1 MTYDTIIKGA
11 TVATAADTIRCD
23 IGIKDGRVAVLAED
37 LPESEAENCVDASGL
52 LALPGGVD
60 AHVHLAEDGY
70 GGLKMADGFETG
82 SISAACG
89 GTTTMIPFVTQKP
102 GISLRQAVEAY
113 HEKAKD
119 QSVIDYAFH
128 LIVTDPTEQVLGQD
142 LPALLEDGY
151 TSFKVYM
158 TYEGYKVDDGQM
170 LSVLAAAR
178 SSGGF
183 VMVHAENDHCIQW
196 LTAELERAGD
206 THPSAFTKAHG
217 PVVEREATHRA
228 ISLAEIVDTPVYIVH
243 VSAAGAMDQIAW
255 AQGQGLPVYAET
267 CPQYLFLS
275 HEDFEKAGWDATKCL
290 CSPPPRDAGNPD
302 QLWRG
307 IANGTFQVV
316 SSDHCPYR
324 VEGPGGK
331 IEAAKGELH
340 FDKVS
345 PGVPGI
351 ETRMPLMYSEGVGKG
366 RIDLNRFVAVTAT
379 NPAKLFGLYPRK
391 GTIAVG
397 SDADIALW
405 DPEKTV
411 TITNGM
417 QHSGADY
424 TPYEGRTVTG
434 YPVTTI
440 VRGEIVWSDGAPT
453 GKTGGGQFLR
463 CGKSEAVTR
472 FRNA

>member
-11 TVATAADTIRCD
+11 TVVTAADTTRCD
-23 IGIKDGRVAVLAED
+23 IGIRDGRIAVLAET
-37 LPESEAENCVDASGL
+37 LSASEAADCIDAGGL

-70 GGLKMADGFETG
+70 GGLKMADGFASG
-82 SISAACG
+82 SVSAACG
-89 GTTTMIPFVTQKP
+89 GTTTMLPFVTQRP
-102 GISLRQAVEAY
+102 GKTLREAVRAY
-113 HEKAKD
+113 HEKAEG
-119 QSVIDYAFH
+119 QSVIDYGFH
-128 LIVTDPTEQVLGQD
+128 LIITDPNDQVLGQD

-170 LSVLAAAR
+170 LSILSAAR
-178 SSGGF
+178 RAGGF

-196 LTAELERAGD
+196 LTAELERAGE

-228 ISLAEIVDTPVYIVH
+228 ISLAEIVETPVYIVH
-243 VSAAGAMDQIAW
+243 VSAAGAMEQIAW
-255 AQGQGLPVYAET
+255 AQGKGLPVHAET

-290 CSPPPRDAGNPD
+290 CSPPPRETGNAD
-302 QLWRG
+302 ELWRG

-324 VEGPGGK
+324 IEGQGGVK
-331 IEAAKGELH
+331 DASGGELH
-340 FDKVS
+340 FDKVN

-351 ETRMPLMYSEGVGKG
+351 ETRLPLLFSEGVGKG

-411 TITNGM
+411 TITNDRL
-417 QHSGADY
+417 HSGADY
-424 TPYEGRTVTG
+424 TPYEGRTVKG
-434 YPVTTI
+434 YPIRTM
-440 VRGEIVWSDGAPT
+440 VRGVTVAQDGEPT
-453 GKTGGGQFLR
+453 GRTGGGAFLKR
-463 CGKSEAVTR
+463 GKSEAVVPPRTS
-472 FRNA
+472 